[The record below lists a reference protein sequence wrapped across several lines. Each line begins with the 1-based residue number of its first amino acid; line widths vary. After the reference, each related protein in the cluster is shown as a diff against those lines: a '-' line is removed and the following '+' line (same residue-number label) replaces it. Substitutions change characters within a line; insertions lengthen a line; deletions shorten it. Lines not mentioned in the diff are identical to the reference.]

1 MKPHKP
7 DASKF
12 GWVGSSCPGKAQMRK
27 NVQKQFLPL
36 DRERERRTQLFDFV
50 YQRIAKIVLKN
61 GPSSASFSFIFVF
74 SNKHYNFHNK

>member
-36 DRERERRTQLFDFV
+36 DRERERERERETH
-50 YQRIAKIVLKN
+50 AIV
-61 GPSSASFSFIFVF
+61 
-74 SNKHYNFHNK
+74 

>member
-36 DRERERRTQLFDFV
+36 DRERERDARNCLTLF
-50 YQRIAKIVLKN
+50 IN
-61 GPSSASFSFIFVF
+61 E
-74 SNKHYNFHNK
+74 

>member
-36 DRERERRTQLFDFV
+36 DRETRPV
-50 YQRIAKIVLKN
+50 YEALMHQMFEPLN
-61 GPSSASFSFIFVF
+61 Q
-74 SNKHYNFHNK
+74 HH

>member
-36 DRERERRTQLFDFV
+36 DRERERERERDARNCLTLF
-50 YQRIAKIVLKN
+50 IN
-61 GPSSASFSFIFVF
+61 E
-74 SNKHYNFHNK
+74 